1 MKKLL
6 LPFLCIGLLFA
17 SCSDDDDSPKNGGIN
32 DAKEYIDQNREKAKE
47 EVVINTSDL
56 PKTITLDEGVKIT
69 IKEGT
74 FTKDGQPVEG
84 EITLEI
90 YEMLKPSSIIFAGTN
105 TNYAGYIYPGYLET
119 DGFIYINAKQD
130 GEYLDE
136 YLSKNLTISI
146 PTDKEDGT
154 QTELWIGTENA
165 GNDDDPQFAWVDMN
179 EKALNWNDMG
189 EDGNQQYSQVWAR
202 DGVFQFS
209 FGKLGWCNCDV
220 IWGQGKEKTTVTVA
234 LTGNVGELASYLGYS
249 GDTFVFFCGKGAP
262 IVAQLYTKVDETT
275 VKSYDNSMP
284 IGAEGKLIAFSIT
297 EGKFSFAS
305 KNIVIEKDMTVTL
318 NLKEVSKADLDKE
331 IKAIDGYSK

>member
-17 SCSDDDDSPKNGGIN
+17 SCSDDDNTSKNGDVT
-32 DAKEYIDQNREKAKE
+32 DASEYFDQNRENAKQ
-47 EVVINTSDL
+47 EVIINTSQL

-84 EITLEI
+84 NITLEI
-90 YEMLKPSSIIFAGTN
+90 YEMLKPSSIIFSGTN
-105 TNYAGYIYPGYLET
+105 TNYAWGSYLET

-130 GEYLDE
+130 GKNLDE
-136 YLSKNLTISI
+136 YLARNLTISI
-146 PTDKEDGT
+146 PTDKADGT
-154 QTELWIGTENA
+154 NTQLWIGTEDA
-165 GNDDDPQFAWVDMN
+165 GEDGDQFAWVDMM
-179 EKALNWNDMG
+179 EDALNWDDM
-189 EDGNQQYSQVWAR
+189 EGNQQFSTVWSK
-202 DGVFQFS
+202 DGVFEFS

-220 IWGQGKEKTTVTVA
+220 IWGDGAPKTTVTVA

-262 IVAQLYTKVDETT
+262 IVAQLYTKVNDTT

-284 IGAEGKLIAFSIT
+284 IGADGKLIAFSIAD
-297 EGKFSFAS
+297 GKFSFAS
-305 KNIVIEKDMTVTL
+305 KNIKIEENMTVTL
-318 NLKEVSKADLDKE
+318 DLKEISKSTLDNE
-331 IKAIDGYSK
+331 IKSIDGYSK